1 MNLFIWGC
9 QFLWFLYILHR
20 EICLMND
27 KYMLFHCLKE
37 WKAEKHCLDSF
48 FVFKISNRI
57 QKCRS
62 RQLYSCENQFNVV
75 IISIQPPGR
84 MKRSVVLSYK
94 SLPSL
99 CMSDTLATLQA
110 GREGWRKC
118 EHHMGCV
125 MAHWVSRA
133 CGTPVLADPV
143 LTHCLCPPAQPLP
156 LLWCLEASGMAL
168 DELRLQALS
177 PQGTEKNSHLSSVTR
192 RGHALGGSAVSF
204 QQPQLQM
211 SLQK

>member
-1 MNLFIWGC
+1 MTNTCYSIVSRNERQRNIVW
-9 QFLWFLYILHR
+9 IL
-20 EICLMND
+20 
-27 KYMLFHCLKE
+27 
-37 WKAEKHCLDSF
+37 
-48 FVFKISNRI
+48 FVFKVSNRI

-62 RQLYSCENQFNVV
+62 RQLYSCGNQFNIV

-99 CMSDTLATLQA
+99 CTSDTLATLRA
-110 GREGWRKC
+110 GREGWRRC

-168 DELRLQALS
+168 DELRLQALP
-177 PQGTEKNSHLSSVTR
+177 PQGTEKSSPLQLSDKEGTCPGRLSCLLSAATASNVTPEM
-192 RGHALGGSAVSF
+192 GCSWTVV
-204 QQPQLQM
+204 
-211 SLQK
+211 